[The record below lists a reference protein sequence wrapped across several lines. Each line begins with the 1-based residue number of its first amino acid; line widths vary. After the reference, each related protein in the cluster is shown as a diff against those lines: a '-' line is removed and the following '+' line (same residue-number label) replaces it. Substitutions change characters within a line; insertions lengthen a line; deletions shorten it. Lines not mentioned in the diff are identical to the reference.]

1 MGLMVLKCGKQSKV
15 SIKMTFLIAR
25 FKQNIGSYSM
35 PNAATGRL
43 NVLLSDGL
51 LLYVVFTTFFA
62 DNQIKPLLFGAKMWP

>member
-1 MGLMVLKCGKQSKV
+1 
-15 SIKMTFLIAR
+15 
-25 FKQNIGSYSM
+25 M

>member
-1 MGLMVLKCGKQSKV
+1 MGLMVLKRGKQSKV

-25 FKQNIGSYSM
+25 FKQNISSYSM